1 MSTNSNVSTNDS
13 NVKQIYEILNTITAE
28 VLGKSDSGLVQE
40 DLSNI
45 VDVGREIINADKVDS
60 YVNKLVHHIGKV
72 EFNNQK
78 YKGKAPS
85 VLMDKWEYGSI
96 LQRIDSELPE
106 AYENSTWNL
115 INGESYDPNIFY
127 QPTVSSKF
135 FDNKVTFEV
144 PISFAERQVKGSFS
158 NATQMNGFLSMITTS
173 VENSLTIKLDELIM
187 RTINNYIG
195 TVLLEGNPNTS
206 INLLAEYNNK
216 FDETLT
222 ADKALT
228 NANFLRF
235 ANFLINTYID
245 RVTRISTLFNIGEK
259 ERFTNKENANLIL
272 LTDFVHSS
280 NVFLQA
286 DVRHNEYTGLKNF
299 DSVPY
304 WQGCGINYTFDDIS
318 SINVKVND
326 GSGTSKAVTQTGI
339 IGVLFDR
346 RSLGVT
352 NLDRRVT
359 TNYNPKAEFYTN
371 FYKVD
376 CGYFNDFNQN
386 FIVFYIEDV
395 SQGQSN

>member
-1 MSTNSNVSTNDS
+1 ME
-13 NVKQIYEILNTITAE
+13 VKQIYEILNTITGE
-28 VLGKSDSGLVQE
+28 ILGQTDLVQE

-45 VDVGREIINADKVDS
+45 VDVGKEIINAEKVDS

-106 AYENSTWNL
+106 AFENSTWNL

-127 QPTVSSKF
+127 QPKVSSKF

-144 PISFAERQVKGSFS
+144 PVSFAEKQVKGSFS
-158 NATQMNGFLSMITTS
+158 DKTQMNGFLSMITTN
-173 VENSLTIKLDELIM
+173 VENSLTIKLDNLIM

-195 TVLLEGNPNTS
+195 NVILKNNPNTS
-206 INLLAEYNNK
+206 INLLKEFNDK
-216 FDETLT
+216 FNENLT
-222 ADKALT
+222 VDKALS

-235 ANFLINTYID
+235 ANFIINTYID
-245 RVTRISTLFNIGEK
+245 RITRISTLFNIGEK
-259 ERFTNKENANLIL
+259 ERFTNSENANLIL

-304 WQGCGINYTFDDIS
+304 WQGCGTNYTFNDIS
-318 SINVKVND
+318 SINVLVND
-326 GSGTSKAVTQTGI
+326 GTDTPKEITQTGI
-339 IGVLFDR
+339 IGVLFDKR
-346 RSLGVT
+346 ALGVA

-386 FIVFYIEDV
+386 FIVFYIEDEE
-395 SQGQSN
+395 

>member
-1 MSTNSNVSTNDS
+1 MEVN
-13 NVKQIYEILNTITAE
+13 QIYEILNTITGE
-28 VLGKSDSGLVQE
+28 VLGKTDLVQE

-45 VDVGREIINADKVDS
+45 VDVGKEIINADKVDN

-96 LQRIDSELPE
+96 LQRIDNEIPD

-115 INGESYDPNIFY
+115 INGQSYDPNIFY
-127 QPTVSSKF
+127 QPKVSSQF
-135 FDNKVTFEV
+135 FDNKITFEV
-144 PISFAERQVKGSFS
+144 PISFAEKQVKGSFS
-158 NATQMNGFLSMITTS
+158 NSTQMNGFLSMITTS

-195 TVLLEGNPNTS
+195 NVILENNPNTS
-206 INLLAEYNNK
+206 INLLKEYNSK
-216 FDETLT
+216 FNENLT
-222 ADKALT
+222 VNEALT

-235 ANFLINTYID
+235 ANFIINTYID
-245 RVTRISTLFNIGEK
+245 RITRISTLFNIGDK
-259 ERFTNKENANLIL
+259 ERFTNSENANLIL
-272 LTDFVHSS
+272 LTDFVQSS

-286 DVRHNEYTGLKNF
+286 DVRHNEFTGLKNF
-299 DSVPY
+299 DTIPY
-304 WQGCGINYTFDDIS
+304 WQGCGTNYTFNDIS
-318 SINVKVND
+318 SINVLVND
-326 GSGTSKAVTQTGI
+326 GTNKPKEVTQTGI
-339 IGVLFDR
+339 IGVLFDKKT
-346 RSLGVT
+346 LGVT

-386 FIVFYIEDV
+386 FIVFYIEDEE
-395 SQGQSN
+395 

>member
-1 MSTNSNVSTNDS
+1 ME
-13 NVKQIYEILNTITAE
+13 VKQIYEILNTITAE
-28 VLGKSDSGLVQE
+28 VLGKSDLVQE

-85 VLMDKWEYGSI
+85 VLMDKWEYGAI

-106 AYENSTWNL
+106 AFENSTWNL
-115 INGESYDPNIFY
+115 VHGESYDPNIFY
-127 QPTVSSKF
+127 QPKVSSKF
-135 FDNKVTFEV
+135 FDNKITFEV

-158 NATQMNGFLSMITTS
+158 NATQMNGFLSMLTTS

-195 TVLLEGNPNTS
+195 NVLLNGNPNTS
-206 INLLAEYNNK
+206 VNLLAEYNNR
-216 FDETLT
+216 FNDDLT
-222 ADKALT
+222 VARALL
-228 NANFLRF
+228 NPNFLRF
-235 ANFLINTYID
+235 ANFLINSYID
-245 RVTRISTLFNIGEK
+245 RLTRISSLFNIGGK
-259 ERFTNKENANLIL
+259 ERFTNKENAILIL
-272 LTDFVHSS
+272 LTDFVNAS

-286 DVRHNEYTGLKNF
+286 DVIHNEYTALKNF
-299 DSVPY
+299 DTVPY
-304 WQGCGINYTFDDIS
+304 WQGCGTNYSFDDIS
-318 SINVKVND
+318 SINVLVND
-326 GSGTSKAVTQTGI
+326 GSDTPKEVRQTGI

-346 RSLGVT
+346 RALGVT

-376 CGYFNDFNQN
+376 CGYFNDLNQN
-386 FIVFYIEDV
+386 FIVFYMEDEV
-395 SQGQSN
+395 

>member
-1 MSTNSNVSTNDS
+1 MEVN
-13 NVKQIYEILNTITAE
+13 QIYEILNTITTE
-28 VLGKSDSGLVQE
+28 MLGKSDLVQE

-45 VDVGREIINADKVDS
+45 VDVGREIFNTEKVDS

-85 VLMDKWEYGSI
+85 VLMDKWEYGSV

-115 INGESYDPNIFY
+115 VNGASYDPNIFY
-127 QPTVSSKF
+127 QPKISSKF
-135 FDNKVTFEV
+135 FDNKITFEV
-144 PISFAERQVKGSFS
+144 PISFAEKQVKGSFS

-195 TVLLEGNPNTS
+195 NVILENNPNTS
-206 INLLAEYNNK
+206 INLLKEFNNK
-216 FDETLT
+216 FNENLT
-222 ADKALT
+222 VNEALT
-228 NANFLRF
+228 NANFIRF
-235 ANFLINTYID
+235 ANFIINTYID
-245 RVTRISTLFNIGEK
+245 RITRISTLFNLGNK
-259 ERFTNKENANLIL
+259 ERFTNNENANLIL
-272 LTDFVHSS
+272 LTDFVHAS

-299 DSVPY
+299 DTVPY
-304 WQGCGINYTFDDIS
+304 WQGCGTNYSFNDIS
-318 SINVKVND
+318 TINVLVND
-326 GSGTSKAVTQTGI
+326 STDTPKEITQAGI
-339 IGVLFDR
+339 IGVLFDKKT
-346 RSLGVT
+346 LGVT

-386 FIVFYIEDV
+386 FIVFYIDDEK
-395 SQGQSN
+395 

>member
-1 MSTNSNVSTNDS
+1 ME
-13 NVKQIYEILNTITAE
+13 VKQIYEILNTITAE
-28 VLGKSDSGLVQE
+28 VLGKSDLVQE

-85 VLMDKWEYGSI
+85 VLMDKWEYGAI

-106 AYENSTWNL
+106 AFENSTWSL
-115 INGESYDPNIFY
+115 VHGESYDPNIFY
-127 QPTVSSKF
+127 QPKVSSKF
-135 FDNKVTFEV
+135 FDNKITFEV

-158 NATQMNGFLSMITTS
+158 NATQMNGFLSMLTTS

-195 TVLLEGNPNTS
+195 NVLLNGNPNTS
-206 INLLAEYNNK
+206 VNLLAEYNNRFK
-216 FDETLT
+216 EGLT
-222 ADKALT
+222 VEEALL
-228 NANFLRF
+228 NPNFLRF
-235 ANFLINTYID
+235 ANYLINSYID
-245 RVTRISTLFNIGEK
+245 RLARISALFNIGGK
-259 ERFTNKENANLIL
+259 ERFTNKENAILIL
-272 LTDFVHSS
+272 LTDFVNAS
-280 NVFLQA
+280 NVYLQA
-286 DVRHNEYTGLKNF
+286 DVIHNEYTALKNF
-299 DSVPY
+299 DTVPY
-304 WQGCGINYTFDDIS
+304 WQGCGTNYAFEDIS
-318 SINVKVND
+318 SIDVIVND
-326 GSGTSKAVTQTGI
+326 GSDTPKEVKQTGI

-346 RSLGVT
+346 RALGVT

-376 CGYFNDFNQN
+376 CGYFNDLNQN
-386 FIVFYIEDV
+386 FVVFYMEDEV
-395 SQGQSN
+395 

>member
-1 MSTNSNVSTNDS
+1 ME
-13 NVKQIYEILNTITAE
+13 VKQIYEILNTITAE
-28 VLGKSDSGLVQE
+28 VLGKSDLVQE

-96 LQRIDSELPE
+96 LQRVDSELPE

-127 QPTVSSKF
+127 QPKVSSKF

-173 VENSLTIKLDELIM
+173 VENSLTIKLDDLIM
-187 RTINNYIG
+187 RTINNFIG
-195 TVLLEGNPNTS
+195 NVILKNNPNTS
-206 INLLAEYNNK
+206 INLLKEFNNK
-216 FDETLT
+216 YNENLT
-222 ADKALT
+222 TDKALT
-228 NANFLRF
+228 NVDFLRF

-245 RVTRISTLFNIGEK
+245 RITRISTLFNIGNK
-259 ERFTNKENANLIL
+259 ERFTNRENANLIL

-304 WQGCGINYTFDDIS
+304 WQGCGTNYTFNDIS
-318 SINVKVND
+318 TINVVVND
-326 GSGTSKAVTQTGI
+326 GSDTPKEITQTGI
-339 IGVLFDR
+339 IGVLFDK

-386 FIVFYIEDV
+386 FIVFYIEDEEE
-395 SQGQSN
+395 

>member
-1 MSTNSNVSTNDS
+1 MEVN
-13 NVKQIYEILNTITAE
+13 QIYEILNTITSE
-28 VLGKSDSGLVQE
+28 VLGKSDLVQE

-45 VDVGREIINADKVDS
+45 VDVGKEIINADKVDS

-96 LQRIDSELPE
+96 LQKIDSELPE
-106 AYENSTWNL
+106 AFENSTWNL
-115 INGESYDPNIFY
+115 VNGESYDPNIFY
-127 QPTVSSKF
+127 QPKVSSKF
-135 FDNKVTFEV
+135 FDNKITFEV

-195 TVLLEGNPNTS
+195 NVILKNNPNTS
-206 INLLAEYNNK
+206 INLLKKYNIEFGEN
-216 FDETLT
+216 LT

-228 NANFLRF
+228 NANFLRY

-245 RVTRISTLFNIGEK
+245 RITRISTLFNIGER
-259 ERFTNKENANLIL
+259 ERFTNTENANLIL

-299 DSVPY
+299 DTVPY
-304 WQGCGINYTFDDIS
+304 WQGCGKNYTFNDIS
-318 SINVKVND
+318 TINVVVND
-326 GSGTSKAVTQTGI
+326 GSDIPKEVTQTGI
-339 IGVLFDR
+339 IGVLFDKR
-346 RSLGVT
+346 ALGVA

-386 FIVFYIEDV
+386 FIVFYIEDEV
-395 SQGQSN
+395 

>member
-1 MSTNSNVSTNDS
+1 ME
-13 NVKQIYEILNTITAE
+13 VKQIYVILNTITAE
-28 VLGKSDSGLVQE
+28 VLGKSDLVQE

-85 VLMDKWEYGSI
+85 VLMDSWEYGSI

-106 AYENSTWNL
+106 AYENSTWSL
-115 INGESYDPNIFY
+115 INGQSYDPNIFY
-127 QPTVSSKF
+127 QPTVSSQF
-135 FDNKVTFEV
+135 FDNKITFEV

-158 NATQMNGFLSMITTS
+158 NAAQMNGFLSMITTS

-195 TVLLEGNPNTS
+195 NVLLKGNPNTS
-206 INLLAEYNNK
+206 VNLLAEYNNR
-216 FDETLT
+216 FNEDLT
-222 ADKALT
+222 ADKALL
-228 NANFLRF
+228 NPNFLRF
-235 ANFLINTYID
+235 ANFLINSYID
-245 RVTRISTLFNIGEK
+245 RLTRISVLFNIGGK
-259 ERFTNKENANLIL
+259 ERFTNRENAILIL
-272 LTDFVHSS
+272 LTDFVNAS
-280 NVFLQA
+280 NVYLQA
-286 DVRHNEYTGLKNF
+286 DVIHNEYTALKNF
-299 DSVPY
+299 DTVPY
-304 WQGCGINYTFDDIS
+304 WQGCGTSYAFDDIS
-318 SINVKVND
+318 HINALVND
-326 GSGTSKAVTQTGI
+326 GTNQPKEVTQTGI

-346 RSLGVT
+346 RSLGVA

-386 FIVFYIEDV
+386 FIVFYIEDEEV
-395 SQGQSN
+395 NNGNNGNNGNN